1 LTIYGRAARHA
12 RWMLGV
18 LALTILFVAVV
29 EVFFGHSNLAF
40 AAAIIALI
48 SANARMLTFN
58 CPQCGKNLFFRGALV
73 VFWPQRICGR
83 CGCDCD
89 APEAGSSQN
98 R

>member
-1 LTIYGRAARHA
+1 MSPYARAARHA

-18 LALTILFVAVV
+18 LALTILGVAAA
-29 EVFFGHSNLAF
+29 EVYVGHSNVVF

-48 SANARMLTFN
+48 AANARMLTHN
-58 CPQCGKNLFFRGALV
+58 CPKCGKNLFFRGPLV

-83 CGCDCD
+83 CGHECDTPD
-89 APEAGSSQN
+89 PANHQN